1 VDAWGAD
8 GADVGWTRGEGRR
21 SGRDRK
27 RREASGEW
35 SCEIGFAEEGRD
47 AI

>member
-21 SGRDRK
+21 SGRDGE
-27 RREASGEW
+27 RREAAGEW